1 MSDPGRTALELA
13 RQAGVLLKER
23 GLEQGR
29 LEAELLLAAVLDLK
43 RLDLYLQYDRP
54 ITPSELDRFRDFV
67 RRRLRREPVQ
77 YILGE
82 SRFRGLALRVDRRVL
97 IPRPET
103 EQLVEAV
110 LEAVQGRA
118 GLRALDVGTGS
129 GAIALCLAAEA
140 TGAFARI
147 VATDASEDALDV
159 ARANADRLGLAER
172 VEFRCGS
179 VWDAVPA
186 GEKFDVIVS
195 NPPYVADG
203 EAGSLAPEVRDW
215 EPAAAL
221 FAGTDGTDVLHVL
234 AGGAADR
241 LRPGGLLALET
252 SPAQASPL
260 AGRLESAGFADCG
273 VRRDLS
279 GRERVVLATKAA
291 DVQAQ

>member
-1 MSDPGRTALELA
+1 MSGGVRTALELA
-13 RQAGVLLKER
+13 HQAGALLKER

-29 LEAELLLAAVLDLK
+29 LEAELLLAAVLGLK
-43 RLDLYLQYDRP
+43 RLDLYLQFDRP
-54 ITPSELDRFRDFV
+54 ITPAELDRFRDFV

-77 YILGE
+77 YIVGE
-82 SRFRGLALRVDRRVL
+82 SQFRGLTLRVDRRVL

-103 EQLVEAV
+103 EQLVQAV
-110 LEAVQGRA
+110 LDAVKGRA

-140 TGAFARI
+140 TAEFDRI
-147 VATDASEDALDV
+147 VATDASAEALDV

-172 VEFRCGS
+172 IEFRGGA
-179 VWDAVPA
+179 VWDAVSA
-186 GEKFDVIVS
+186 GERYDVIVS
-195 NPPYVADG
+195 NPPYVMVG
-203 EAGSLAPEVRDW
+203 EAATLAPEVRDW

-221 FAGTDGTDVLHVL
+221 FAGPDGTDVLNAL

-260 AGRLESAGFADCG
+260 ADRLESAGFTDCR

-279 GRERVVLATKAA
+279 GRERVVLATSTP